1 MVVTTL
7 CPQTES
13 LEFCDCFDA
22 FFKRAVTWMPRT
34 HSFPFLH
41 TAHSILTVS
50 PLSRFLCCTKILVI
64 IIVLQRPPYCT
75 ILYLPTASWENIGNG
90 EVLFGTLWN
99 NSSPP
104 PPPPFF
110 FAFLLLIL
118 DVYPNPS
125 KKMHLK
131 YLHTT
136 TAFITINV
144 SDTSKQ

>member
-1 MVVTTL
+1 MAKS
-7 CPQTES
+7 C
-13 LEFCDCFDA
+13 
-22 FFKRAVTWMPRT
+22 
-34 HSFPFLH
+34 
-41 TAHSILTVS
+41 
-50 PLSRFLCCTKILVI
+50 LVHFGI
-64 IIVLQRPPYCT
+64 TPP
-75 ILYLPTASWENIGNG
+75 
-90 EVLFGTLWN
+90 
-99 NSSPP
+99 PP